1 LKKRP
6 KWHHGDDIF
15 CICALTAQSFFR
27 KRVIFK
33 VFCFFGF
40 FQLFK
45 RIRRF
50 LDPFLEKWKKMK
62 NKIKYKNIHTCPT
75 NLLKKGVFFTQKYVQ
90 KTENVRA

>member
-1 LKKRP
+1 
-6 KWHHGDDIF
+6 
-15 CICALTAQSFFR
+15 
-27 KRVIFK
+27 
-33 VFCFFGF
+33 
-40 FQLFK
+40 LFK